1 MVWMRV
7 YRHWF
12 FTLLEFVPIA
22 LVLIQLFSPPV
33 ASIPLG
39 SVEAG
44 LAQVAIEDD
53 DPLRDF
59 LSSVTNIT
67 LQRRYGLRVN
77 DIDDVYLTSAPYED
91 EAAGAKRQEP
101 GESSMLRP
109 SWFTSTLMARR
120 LLAYSTIGTVSTVFP
135 PILPSDSSH
144 GVPPVASMPI
154 SLPEYIADCEGALS
168 VSGDDSSE
176 GNPIF
181 LGLYISTTFRNAA
194 AGSNISLSID
204 WWNHLNQTA
213 PLYPDFPLSAV
224 GLPRLSLIGYVAPLT
239 VPLPKETEATLET
252 CYLAV
257 HPDAKA
263 WLPGSPSSP
272 HAGFWARMAVTQA
285 YWIGGF
291 GDTQQI
297 GWINM
302 TEWTGIR
309 RKRSLPGIGDERGW
323 DDVTL
328 PGEKGC

>member
-1 MVWMRV
+1 M
-7 YRHWF
+7 
-12 FTLLEFVPIA
+12 LLEFVPIA

-33 ASIPLG
+33 ASIPLQG
-39 SVEAG
+39 SVLEDG
-44 LAQVAIEDD
+44 SAQVAIEDD
-53 DPLRDF
+53 DPLKDF
-59 LSSVTNIT
+59 VSSATNIT
-67 LQRRYGLRVN
+67 LERRYGLHVN
-77 DIDDVYLTSAPYED
+77 DIDDVYLTSPLHED
-91 EAAGAKRQEP
+91 EAAGAKRREP

-120 LLAYSTIGTVSTVFP
+120 LLAFSTIGTVSTVFP
-135 PILPSDSSH
+135 PILPADSRI
-144 GVPPVASMPI
+144 PPAVASMSI
-154 SLPEYIADCEGALS
+154 SLPEYIADCEETLS
-168 VSGDDSSE
+168 VSGDDNSE

-213 PLYPDFPLSAV
+213 PLYPGFPLSAV
-224 GLPRLSLIGYVAPLT
+224 GLPRLSLIGYVALLT
-239 VPLPKETEATLET
+239 VPLPKETEAALET

-257 HPDAKA
+257 HPDARA

-272 HAGFWARMAVTQA
+272 HAGFWARMVVTQA

-309 RKRSLPGIGDERGW
+309 RKRSLPGIGDGRGW

-328 PGEKGC
+328 PGEKGY

>member
-1 MVWMRV
+1 MVY

-12 FTLLEFVPIA
+12 FTLLEIVPIA
-22 LVLIQLFSPPV
+22 LVLVQLFFPLV
-33 ASIPLG
+33 ASIPLSSVEDG
-39 SVEAG
+39 SV
-44 LAQVAIEDD
+44 QMAIEDD
-53 DPLRDF
+53 DPLKDF
-59 LSSVTNIT
+59 VSSVTNHT
-67 LQRRYGLRVN
+67 LERRYGLRVN
-77 DIDDVYLTSAPYED
+77 DIDDVYLISASHKD
-91 EAAGAKRQEP
+91 ESAESKRQEA
-101 GESSMLRP
+101 GESSMLP
-109 SWFTSTLMARR
+109 SWFASALMARR
-120 LLAYSTIGTVSTVFP
+120 LLAFSTIGSVSTVYP
-135 PILPSDSSH
+135 HGLQSDSRA
-144 GVPPVASMPI
+144 PPAVAGMPI
-154 SLPEYIADCEGALS
+154 SLPEYIADCEESLS
-168 VSGDDSSE
+168 VDGDDNGE

-181 LGLYISTTFRNAA
+181 LGLYVSTTFRNAA

-224 GLPRLSLIGYVAPLT
+224 GLPRLSLIGYVDPLT
-239 VPLPKETEATLET
+239 IPLPKDTEAALET
-252 CYLAV
+252 CYLAA

-291 GDTQQI
+291 GDTQRI

-309 RKRSLPGIGDERGW
+309 RKGSLPGIGDGRGW
-323 DDVTL
+323 DDIKL